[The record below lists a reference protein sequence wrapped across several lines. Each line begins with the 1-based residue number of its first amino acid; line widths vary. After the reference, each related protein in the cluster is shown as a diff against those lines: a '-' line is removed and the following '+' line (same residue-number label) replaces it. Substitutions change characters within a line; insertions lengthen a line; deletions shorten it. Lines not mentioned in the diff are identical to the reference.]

1 MVDKSEYERVLEA
14 YEKALDALDTAEIDR
29 IEAWIREDAGETV
42 LDSPIL
48 LDQYQQSI
56 RRWLGVSAAITVG
69 AIIRYPDVLPKLA
82 QQAVKASGEQLAAAR
97 KDVDLAT
104 ERVKKECLRAVMGGY
119 KKNDVTEWAGISRP
133 TLDKWIRES
142 VTDSLPKRG

>member
-14 YEKALDALDTAEIDR
+14 YSEALDTLDTEELDR
-29 IEAWIREDAGETV
+29 IEAWIREQAGEKV
-42 LDSPIL
+42 LNSPVL

-56 RRWLGVSAAITVG
+56 RRWLGVSAGITVG

-82 QQAVKASGEQLAAAR
+82 VQAVKASGEQLATAR
-97 KDVDLAT
+97 EAVDLAT
-104 ERVKKECLRAVMGGY
+104 EKAKKECLRAVRGGY

-142 VTDSLPKRG
+142 ATDSLPKQR